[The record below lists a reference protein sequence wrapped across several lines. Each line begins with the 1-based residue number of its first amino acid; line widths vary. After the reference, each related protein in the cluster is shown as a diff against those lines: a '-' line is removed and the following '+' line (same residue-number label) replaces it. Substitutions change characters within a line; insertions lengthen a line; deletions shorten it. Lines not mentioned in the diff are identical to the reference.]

1 MAFQKE
7 AAFCDKRITR
17 NISKKKKLYPI
28 KRKNWGGRIALKYNA
43 ASQTE
48 MMFEH

>member
-17 NISKKKKLYPI
+17 NISKKK
-28 KRKNWGGRIALKYNA
+28 NCTQLKGKI
-43 ASQTE
+43 E
-48 MMFEH
+48 VVE